1 MHKVLDLYELK
12 QLIAFAECGTLAKV
26 AEQFHIST
34 PSITRAMQ
42 HVEESFG
49 VPLFVRGKN
58 RIELNENG
66 KLAVEHGRKLLA
78 EAEQTVQAVRAFD
91 QRQRTIVVRSCAPA
105 PLWELLRY
113 LSASYPGCMIE
124 SAICQN
130 EEVLSAWRDGTCD
143 VAVLPFMPEREQA
156 KKFMEENLYIC
167 VPPEHALAGAESVT
181 FADIN
186 GYNFLL
192 RSELGF
198 WDTMCR
204 EQMPASKF
212 LVQTDEFTFNELVR
226 SSSLPSF
233 TTDYVH
239 KDERTY
245 ENRIHIPIADAAAH
259 VTFYVLV
266 SDRIR

>member
-1 MHKVLDLYELK
+1 MLDLYELK

-78 EAEQTVQAVRAFD
+78 EAEQTVQAVRSFD

-113 LSASYPGCMIE
+113 LSASYPGRMIE

-130 EEVLSAWRDGTCD
+130 EEVLSAWEDGTCD
-143 VAVLPFMPEREQA
+143 VAVLPFIPEGEQA
-156 KKFMEENLYIC
+156 KKFMEENLYVCI
-167 VPPEHALAGAESVT
+167 PPEHALAGKESVT

-186 GYNFLL
+186 GFNFLL
-192 RSELGF
+192 KSELGF

-233 TTDYVH
+233 TTDYVY
-239 KDERTY
+239 KDKQTY
-245 ENRIHIPIADAAAH
+245 ENRVDIPIADEAAH
-259 VTFYVLV
+259 VTFYVLA
-266 SDRIR
+266 REGITI

>member
-1 MHKVLDLYELK
+1 M
-12 QLIAFAECGTLAKV
+12 
-26 AEQFHIST
+26 
-34 PSITRAMQ
+34 
-42 HVEESFG
+42 
-49 VPLFVRGKN
+49 
-58 RIELNENG
+58 
-66 KLAVEHGRKLLA
+66 
-78 EAEQTVQAVRAFD
+78 
-91 QRQRTIVVRSCAPA
+91 
-105 PLWELLRY
+105 
-113 LSASYPGCMIE
+113 
-124 SAICQN
+124 
-130 EEVLSAWRDGTCD
+130 
-143 VAVLPFMPEREQA
+143 
-156 KKFMEENLYIC
+156 
-167 VPPEHALAGAESVT
+167 T

-245 ENRIHIPIADAAAH
+245 ENRIHIPIADVAAH